1 MRYCC
6 GAQMFV
12 GERGYFVKV
21 RLVVGSSQC
30 VAAVIVGL
38 EVSCSSAHMVPTA
51 SIALVGERTGTLVV
65 LSDLGMLLLPSFSSY
80 AVARSRLLLTPIQLR
95 QRLHQLQRC
104 HR

>member
-1 MRYCC
+1 
-6 GAQMFV
+6 MFV
-12 GERGYFVKV
+12 GERGRFVKV

-38 EVSCSSAHMVPTA
+38 EVSCNSAHMVPAA
-51 SIALVGERTGTLVV
+51 SVALVEERTGTLVV

-80 AVARSRLLLTPIQLR
+80 AVARSRMLLTPIQLR